1 MGLGALGI
9 VTRMTL
15 DIEPTFE
22 VRQDV
27 FTGLGWDSLLAN
39 FDAVTSSA
47 YSVSVFTNWVGDT
60 VGSVWL
66 KSRTGAGDPP
76 EQLFGAERQ
85 TTDLHP
91 LPDQPSANTTVQGG
105 VPGPWSDRLAHFKL
119 GFTPSNG
126 DELQSEYLLP
136 RSEILPALAALRG
149 LSDRIAPLLLISEI
163 RTMAGDDLW
172 LSGAFG
178 RETVGIHFTWKMLPA
193 EVRDLLPEIE
203 ARLLPLGAR
212 PHWGKVFTADSA
224 QIAPLYPKLGEFR
237 ALVRRYDPQR
247 VFGNDFLARTL
258 GV

>member
-1 MGLGALGI
+1 
-9 VTRMTL
+9 
-15 DIEPTFE
+15 
-22 VRQDV
+22 
-27 FTGLGWDSLLAN
+27 
-39 FDAVTSSA
+39 
-47 YSVSVFTNWVGDT
+47 
-60 VGSVWL
+60 
-66 KSRTGAGDPP
+66 
-76 EQLFGAERQ
+76 
-85 TTDLHP
+85 
-91 LPDQPSANTTVQGG
+91 VQGG

-237 ALVRRYDPQR
+237 AIVRRYDPQR